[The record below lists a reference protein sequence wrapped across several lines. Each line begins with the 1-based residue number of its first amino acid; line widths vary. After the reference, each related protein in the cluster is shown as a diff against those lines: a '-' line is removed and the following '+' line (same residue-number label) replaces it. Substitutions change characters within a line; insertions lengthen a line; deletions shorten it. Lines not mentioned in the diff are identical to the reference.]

1 MRVLVVDDH
10 PLMRQAMRTAIES
23 CMDVVDVDFAG
34 SLEDA
39 LRLSRGGDQDL
50 VLLDLNLP
58 DASGTATIGAYC
70 HRLPGR
76 RVLAVSGDDDP
87 HTVRACRNAGAAGFL
102 PKRYG
107 MRRAVGTICKVLAGE
122 PAFPDP
128 EAVCAATEAR
138 DGGTAARSGRRFG
151 DGSGAGPIII
161 GPAAGARDAQPMP
174 VLTMAAVATASA
186 SLPLP
191 SAPVLADAPVPARVA
206 AMPRV
211 TGPHPDGRHLG
222 LTGRQRQVLRLM
234 LRGLPNKLIC
244 RELALAEGTVK
255 VHVSAVLR
263 ALNVANRAQVVVAA
277 TRAGIH
283 MD

>member
-10 PLMRQAMRTAIES
+10 PLMQQAMRTALES
-23 CMDVVDVDFAG
+23 CMDVVDVDFAA

-39 LRLSRGGDQDL
+39 LRMSRGGEQDL

-128 EAVCAATEAR
+128 EAVSAAVSEASVR
-138 DGGTAARSGRRFG
+138 VGNGAARPVTRVS
-151 DGSGAGPIII
+151 DASASGASPIIV
-161 GPAAGARDAQPMP
+161 GPAAGPRPAGGAHPNPLAATVSAPMP
-174 VLTMAAVATASA
+174 TPLPARAA
-186 SLPLP
+186 SLQP
-191 SAPVLADAPVPARVA
+191 SLA
-206 AMPRV
+206 
-211 TGPHPDGRHLG
+211 PHPDGRHLG
-222 LTGRQRQVLRLM
+222 LTARQRQVLRLM

-244 RELALAEGTVK
+244 RELSLAEGTVK

-283 MD
+283 LD